1 MLQQGGVFAEGTRG
15 ASRRLEQ
22 RTFHALKE
30 GSVDARAR
38 ASQRQG
44 AKQHASRPEYRRRDA
59 CRVGVAVTDG
69 EAIAG
74 PADGLVGFAR
84 LAGKRGKHASAG
96 ADQQRQYVALA
107 YRVAD
112 RMLGFDTIKAGADV
126 TRTNIEGNTLPTVL
140 GEVAHDRQ
148 QDINRH
154 DRALIERAEP
164 KGGRPDPVASIVQA
178 LKQLPAQQRIRQP
191 QDRALVEA
199 GTHRDF
205 GQAER
210 AFVGGEGI
218 EDGVIRLRGY
228 EIQHLIGRVS
238 FPAMIWLM
246 LRGELPS
253 EDQAAL
259 LGIAL
264 GAAVDHGPQAPSIA
278 IARMA
283 ATCGVG
289 INSAMASAI
298 NVLGDVHGGAGEQAL
313 SLYGD
318 IAVVIDGGAA
328 LNEAVSAR
336 LDRFFAEEKCYV
348 PGLGHRFHP
357 VDPRAPRLLELTREF
372 AARSIVNGRFAD
384 IAEAIEADVARRK
397 GKKIPLNIDGATAV
411 IYGELG
417 FPPPLTRG
425 LFVLSR
431 SVGILAHAWE
441 QSQQS
446 ERNKGPL
453 PREWLWAYT
462 GTPARPFPED
472 GGTSG

>member
-1 MLQQGGVFAEGTRG
+1 MSGTEKKTGRERG
-15 ASRRLEQ
+15 EEWWQ
-22 RTFHALKE
+22 TDIIE
-30 GSVDARAR
+30 M
-38 ASQRQG
+38 
-44 AKQHASRPEYRRRDA
+44 RP
-59 CRVGVAVTDG
+59 
-69 EAIAG
+69 
-74 PADGLVGFAR
+74 
-84 LAGKRGKHASAG
+84 
-96 ADQQRQYVALA
+96 
-107 YRVAD
+107 
-112 RMLGFDTIKAGADV
+112 
-126 TRTNIEGNTLPTVL
+126 
-140 GEVAHDRQ
+140 
-148 QDINRH
+148 
-154 DRALIERAEP
+154 
-164 KGGRPDPVASIVQA
+164 
-178 LKQLPAQQRIRQP
+178 
-191 QDRALVEA
+191 
-199 GTHRDF
+199 
-205 GQAER
+205 
-210 AFVGGEGI
+210 
-218 EDGVIRLRGY
+218 GVIRLRGY
-228 EIQHLIGRVS
+228 EIQDLIGRVS

-253 EDQAAL
+253 EGQAAL

-313 SLYGD
+313 SFYGD
-318 IAVVIDGGAA
+318 IAVAIDAGMT

-336 LDRFFAEEKCYV
+336 LDRFFAEEKGYV

-372 AARSIVNGRFAD
+372 AARGVVNGRFAD
-384 IAEAIEADVARRK
+384 IAEAIEAEIARRK

-411 IYGELG
+411 IYGALG

-441 QSQQS
+441 QSQQA

-462 GTPARPFPED
+462 GTPVRPFPEGD
-472 GGTSG
+472 DTGE